1 MPTTDSAIVVCMF
14 DPPSIP
20 IPFLARA
27 ADVLGHTSSGLSG
40 RAIVTAF
47 LRYGERWD
55 VNVPYPETLDGV
67 NKRNGILESL
77 KAFSGEQQFII
88 IDELTEH
95 SSFAVGAPSKAE
107 RAKLRHDLHLKHS
120 AFKTETLAKKLD
132 LPLVEE
138 TRHWLEGYPAALGLF
153 DQAKA
158 KYDLGGLGR
167 NVLDDLRLALEKLLH
182 AVLNNQKSLENQLP
196 PLGKQLKEKGASK
209 ELVNMLDKL
218 LRYYCDFQNDHVKHD
233 DDVKEEEIEI
243 VFEMTAAFMKH
254 IVRVSR

>member
-1 MPTTDSAIVVCMF
+1 MF
-14 DPPSIP
+14 DLDRLP

-27 ADVLGHTSSGLSG
+27 ADILGDTARGLSG

-47 LRYGERWD
+47 LKYGERWD
-55 VNVPYPETLDGV
+55 VNVPYPETLQDAG
-67 NKRNGILESL
+67 NKRNAILESL
-77 KAFSGEQQFII
+77 KRFSGQQQFII
-88 IDELTEH
+88 IEELSQH
-95 SSFAVGAPSKAE
+95 NSFAVGAPSKDE
-107 RAKLRHDLHLKHS
+107 RVKLRHDLHMKHS
-120 AFKTETLAKKLD
+120 AFKTETLAKELD

-138 TRHWLEGYPAALGLF
+138 TRHWLETYPAALALF

-158 KYDLGGLGR
+158 KYDLGGMGR

-182 AVLNNQKSLENQLP
+182 AVLDNDKSLEHQMPL
-196 PLGKQLKEKGASK
+196 LGKMLKGKGASK
-209 ELVNMLDKL
+209 ELANMLDKL
-218 LRYYCDFQNDHVKHD
+218 LRYYCDYQNDHVKHD